1 VDVHAALVGRWISSG
16 LGRRVSATGVDGTL
30 AALNARTGGLLWKHK
45 LPYHSLVEAP
55 VGEGRPVLYV
65 AGGLERPYVP
75 PGAEPT
81 TGCAPAAAAVPYGQK
96 SSYKAGKPYGR

>member
-1 VDVHAALVGRWISSG
+1 MHLRVVVDEHAVVQRVDVYSVVAATGQVAWTYTLPWWAYGSPAVSDGR
-16 LGRRVSATGVDGTL
+16 VFATGVDGTL

-75 PGAEPT
+75 PG
-81 TGCAPAAAAVPYGQK
+81 G
-96 SSYKAGKPYGR
+96 